1 MHTWKE
7 CVLRACRCCC
17 VVLHVQ
23 FSRSVMSDSL
33 WPHELQ
39 YARPPCPS
47 PTLGVYPN
55 SCPVS
60 LNYPRFQKNIF
71 PVSWKQNLCS
81 NLMKDQRPLSN
92 QWSLA
97 FFQKERKIKFV
108 KHFPEF
114 MSQNTKQKFIYEL
127 MIGNYELLIIIKHSG
142 LRRTVILMW

>member
-1 MHTWKE
+1 
-7 CVLRACRCCC
+7 
-17 VVLHVQ
+17 
-23 FSRSVMSDSL
+23 
-33 WPHELQ
+33 
-39 YARPPCPS
+39 
-47 PTLGVYPN
+47 
-55 SCPVS
+55 
-60 LNYPRFQKNIF
+60 
-71 PVSWKQNLCS
+71 
-81 NLMKDQRPLSN
+81 MKDQRPLSN